1 MASASEFRRY
11 LAESGQQS
19 RLDAIQR
26 EPGGFE
32 KALAEYNRGG
42 GQFAQPSVQAFDF
55 GASQRAAEE
64 LLRKQQEQQGQFLGR
79 FKTEVP
85 AALGAIEQELGLPQL
100 RETAFTQGELVRL
113 APERVTAGAKGYDVN
128 QNQLERMIAA
138 DVAKLAPGAQTA
150 YQQAQFGEAELGRR
164 AERAIMPY
172 EIEAGFLG
180 ENVKNQVQLFR
191 DNVKSQ
197 LDTALTQMQIQGQ
210 FDLQG
215 LQNAARLAEMERAV
229 DLAQMQGT
237 FADLGDRIALIDP
250 ETGQEIQSFSKG
262 LAPKRGAATTA
273 GGAGLQ
279 SLFDQ
284 YFG

>member
-1 MASASEFRRY
+1 MADLDRY
-11 LAESGQQS
+11 LRESGRQS
-19 RLDAIQR
+19 ELDRIRAI
-26 EPGGFE
+26 PGGYE
-32 KALAEYNRGG
+32 KAQAEFSAGRGQYAGG
-42 GQFAQPSVQAFDF
+42 GGGFQAPSFDF

-113 APERVTAGAKGYDVN
+113 APERVTAGARGYDVN

-197 LDTALTQMQIQGQ
+197 VDQALQKLQTQGQ
-210 FDLQG
+210 LSVQE
-215 LQNAARLAEMERAV
+215 LANAGRLAEMERAV
-229 DLAQMQGT
+229 DLAQTQGT
-237 FADLGDRIALIDP
+237 FTDLGDRIALINP
-250 ETGQEIQSFSKG
+250 ETGQEIQSFAKG
-262 LAPKRGAATTA
+262 IAPKLQTLGADS
-273 GGAGLQ
+273 GW
-279 SLFDQ
+279 
-284 YFG
+284 